1 MVARRARAA
10 PVGRYG
16 VAITANFIASTPEDM
31 LHRSDV
37 PSRELCRPL
46 YPAASEEKWI
56 AGDGSSITFR
66 PIRPED
72 EPKMVRFHESLSDR
86 SVYLRYFHFLS
97 LDTRVT
103 HERLSHIC
111 FIDNRREMVLVA
123 ESANADIIAVGRLSR
138 EQSSPLEAEFALLV
152 SDAWHGHGLGTE
164 LLRRLISLARDG
176 EIHRLCGEILP
187 ENDAMQKVCRKL
199 GFKLRY
205 SLNDHV
211 VKAAI
216 AIG

>member
-1 MVARRARAA
+1 MVSTLAR
-10 PVGRYG
+10 
-16 VAITANFIASTPEDM
+16 E
-31 LHRSDV
+31 
-37 PSRELCRPL
+37 PSRPL
-46 YPAASEEKWI
+46 YPSASVEKWI

-111 FIDNRREMVLVA
+111 FIDNTREMVLVA
-123 ESANADIIAVGRLSR
+123 ESASADIVAVGRLSR
-138 EQSSPLEAEFALLV
+138 EQSSAVEAEFALLV
-152 SDAWHGHGLGTE
+152 SDAWHGLGLGTE
-164 LLRRLISLARDG
+164 LLRRLISLARFE
-176 EIHRLCGEILP
+176 EIRLVSGEILP
-187 ENDAMQKVCRKL
+187 ENDAMQKICRKL

-205 SLNDHV
+205 SVEGHV
-211 VKAAI
+211 VKADI
-216 AIG
+216 TIR